1 MMRNTKTRKG
11 ILKRVGMFSCGCARL
26 NILASGFVP
35 LRLALR
41 QSVEAERSE
50 RTGDI
55 GTEAMG
61 LGLDCKVPG
70 PRRCVRLT
78 CSWSFVLRFLS
89 VSDRCLGSRH
99 V

>member
-1 MMRNTKTRKG
+1 
-11 ILKRVGMFSCGCARL
+11 MFSCGCARL

-41 QSVEAERSE
+41 QSVEAERSK

-55 GTEAMG
+55 GREAMG
-61 LGLDCKVPG
+61 LGLDCKIPG

-78 CSWSFVLRFLS
+78 C
-89 VSDRCLGSRH
+89 
-99 V
+99 